1 MYIHEH
7 IYRHIFK
14 KIKKHFKRQANI
26 WSINEIIRGFVVFY
40 EKDSEITRNAKSEI
54 SDEINKLFKDELA
67 KIDYLKLYGEKYFY
81 TIHMRT

>member
-26 WSINEIIRGFVVFY
+26 WSINETIRGFVVFY
-40 EKDSEITRNAKSEI
+40 EKDSEITRNAKNGVSN
-54 SDEINKLFKDELA
+54 EINELFKDEVA
-67 KIDYLKLYGEKYFY
+67 EINYLKLYV
-81 TIHMRT
+81 